1 MIETQEITGRT
12 PVPLS
17 KKLNPIWWF
26 GNDLEQ
32 TLAEAAW
39 YMPDAPRWK
48 RRLFWEFR
56 NPLQNFRAVVIGVG
70 DRNYRV
76 TGKVPVLAVQ
86 RDDLDPPETGWQWCV
101 IRLGL
106 LLLPFVSYS
115 GPRLVWY
122 AGWQPSGFF
131 GFKLNVRAVSSRGH
145 GPDRSLVATASA
157 AAILQRR

>member
-1 MIETQEITGRT
+1 MIESQEITGRT
-12 PVPLS
+12 PVPLR

-26 GNDLEQ
+26 GKDLEQ

-39 YMPDAPRWK
+39 YMPDAPQWK

-70 DRNYRV
+70 DRNYKV
-76 TGKVPVLAVQ
+76 TGKAPVLAVQ

-115 GPRLVWY
+115 GPRLVCY

-131 GFKLNVRAVSSRGH
+131 GFKFNVSAVSTRNGSQS
-145 GPDRSLVATASA
+145 PRSLCAQIKLRELT
-157 AAILQRR
+157 